1 MTTQHHLAELAGI
14 TLNEAVDVEWTKSRL
29 DHELTSIT
37 DILEQLKLKTDRL
50 KRSAASTSDDEPRA
64 HHLDQ
69 LLRKTAEVTKILA
82 QCQRTVSDVL
92 RR

>member
-37 DILEQLKLKTDRL
+37 DILEQITLKTDRL

-64 HHLDQ
+64 RHLEQ
-69 LLRKTAEVTKILA
+69 LLQKSAEVSKLLA
-82 QCQRTVSDVL
+82 QCQRNISDVL